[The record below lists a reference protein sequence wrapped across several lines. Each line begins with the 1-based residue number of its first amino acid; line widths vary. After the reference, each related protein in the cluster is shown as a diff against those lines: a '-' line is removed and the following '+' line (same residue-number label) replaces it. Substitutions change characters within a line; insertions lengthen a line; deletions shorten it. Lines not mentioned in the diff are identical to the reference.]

1 MNLSK
6 IYNNLV
12 NGSPYMEILI
22 RNLYWRNV
30 KRLKRFKS
38 SVALI
43 DIQTMQKSVCDFN
56 RILKHLRLNNVLNT
70 EVMVVHS
77 SYDALEGTGMTPE
90 EIIEK
95 LIDFYCKS
103 GTLAMPVIRKFKGEP
118 KYDDILKTN
127 TDDLVCTYNINKT
140 CVTSGF
146 LPYTLMKR
154 KGTVTS
160 RFPFNPM
167 TAYGPLAQAMMEH
180 NLDGD
185 FPSPHG
191 PNSSWKFCLDH
202 HAVIIGLGI
211 DLGHHITMLHV
222 AEEAFEWP
230 IPEDKWYRKRIFK
243 IIDGDFSIEKTVHER
258 KPKWGM
264 LHIAEK
270 TLANDLRKSGILKEQ
285 LIDGVNVSILYSTE
299 LMDFLRRKRMKH
311 PTYPYFLCNF

>member
-1 MNLSK
+1 MNLAK
-6 IYNNLV
+6 IYNGFV
-12 NGSPYMEILI
+12 AGSPYIELLI

-30 KRLKRFKS
+30 RFLKRFKL
-38 SVALI
+38 SVTLI
-43 DIQTMQKSVCDFN
+43 DTTVKQKPDCDFAK
-56 RILKHLRLNNVLNT
+56 ILEFLRENKVSEDDLLVI
-70 EVMVVHS
+70 HS
-77 SYDALEGTGMTPE
+77 SYDALEGTRMSPE
-90 EIIEK
+90 EIIER
-95 LIDFYCKS
+95 LVDFVGEK

-118 KYDDILKTN
+118 KYDDILKVN

-140 CVTSGF
+140 RVTSGF

-154 KGTVTS
+154 RGSITS

-167 TAYGPLAQAMMEH
+167 TAFGPLAQEMMEH

-185 FPSPHG
+185 FPSAHG

-230 IPEDKWYRKRIFK
+230 IPKDKWYRKRIFK
-243 IIDGDFSIEKTVHER
+243 IIDGDFSIEKVVHER

-299 LMDFLRRKRMKH
+299 LMDFLKRKRMKY